1 MALISTTRARR
12 AVVGLALFLLFLSG
26 TQPALAQ
33 RSIGSAIMVEREVS
47 AALAGRIRRLSAGN
61 GVFLNDNVRTA
72 NASAAQLQFLD
83 QTRLRIGPAT
93 SVVLDRFVFN
103 PDRTAR
109 EGTVEVTTGAVR
121 WIGGASRPETQQVRT
136 PHAVVSVRGT
146 VFDVLVE
153 SRRTI
158 VTLRE
163 GVIDV
168 CPIRAPQDC
177 VTLDVPG
184 ETVIVTTTTV
194 EGPFPAGT
202 SPTRFAD
209 LCLSPID
216 RSSCSFTTIAR
227 LEPDPTWGGFHVGVH
242 GGYASTDWS
251 VDAGGSDSVLDLI
264 PNGIPGSFD
273 FSGDGFIGGVQAG
286 YSWVFGPGGLQNSW
300 NQQGVSTAALRALS
314 FSSNEP
320 PSILFG
326 LEADISVLSADAEE
340 DITRSCV
347 CPFPRI
353 VRTHTEPDLDFLGT
367 IRARAG
373 LVFGNFLI
381 FGTGGLAVGQIDLD
395 ATVDVDPDDLTFKGS
410 RSVTKAGYVFG
421 GGIEHAF
428 AHRFSIRAEY
438 LHYDLGTQDTWLPD
452 TTGGAPDD
460 FVRMEYGLSGDI
472 VRAAIN
478 YRFGGGQ
485 AADGVEIE
493 PAADIADTEAPLAV
507 HNWTGF
513 YIGANIGF
521 AFGGDDEVDI
531 KEDPSDVFGKR
542 EAGDLVLSGLFGGPE
557 VGFNFQTGDVVFGL
571 EGDFEFS
578 GIDDDDFG
586 SAEAENAPGAHV
598 LDADSSND
606 VDWFSTVRGRLGWA
620 FDNVLLYATGGVAIG
635 HFDYRVDGVFSDDL
649 FFTIDDDFTQVGWT
663 AGAGLEW
670 AFGENWS
677 AKVEY
682 KFLDF
687 GEESLDATVFDA
699 GGDPAGLTEET
710 EAELNFHTVK
720 FGVNYRF

>member
-1 MALISTTRARR
+1 MALISTTRYRR
-12 AVVGLALFLLFLSG
+12 AVVGLASFVLLLSG
-26 TQPALAQ
+26 TQAALAQ
-33 RSIGSAIMVEREVS
+33 RNVGSAIAIERQVS
-47 AALAGRIRRLSAGN
+47 AALAGQIRRLSAGN
-61 GVFLNDNVRTA
+61 GVFLDDNVRTA

-83 QTRLRIGPAT
+83 QTRLRIGPSA

-103 PDRTAR
+103 PDGTAR

-121 WIGGASRPETQQVRT
+121 WIGGGVSRPGTEKVRT
-136 PHAVVSVRGT
+136 PHAVIAVRGT

-163 GVIDV
+163 GVIEV
-168 CPIRAPQDC
+168 CPIRAPQNC

-184 ETVIVTTTTV
+184 DTVIVTTTTV

-216 RSSCSFTTIAR
+216 RSSCTLTTLAR
-227 LEPDPTWGGFHVGVH
+227 LGPDPTWGGFHVGVH

-264 PNGIPGSFD
+264 PAGIPGSFD
-273 FSGDGFIGGVQAG
+273 LSDDGFIGGVQAG
-286 YSWVFGPGGLQNSW
+286 YSWVFGPGGPQNSW
-300 NQQGVSTAALRALS
+300 DQPGVSSAALHALS

-326 LEADISVLSADAEE
+326 LEADISVLSADAED
-340 DITRSCV
+340 DIARSCV
-347 CPFPRI
+347 CPGVRD

-373 LVFGNFLI
+373 LVFGDFLI

-395 ATVDVDPDDLTFKGS
+395 ATVDVDPDDLTFKRS

-421 GGIEHAF
+421 GGIEHAI

-438 LHYDLGTQDTWLPD
+438 LHYDLGTQDIWLIEQ
-452 TTGGAPDD
+452 TGGGEAPND
-460 FVRMEYGLSGDI
+460 FVKFKYGLSGDI

-478 YRFGGGQ
+478 YRFGGAP
-485 AADGVEIE
+485 AADGLEIE
-493 PAADIADTEAPLAV
+493 PAADIGDTEASPAV
-507 HNWTGF
+507 YDWTGF

-531 KEDPSDVFGKR
+531 KEDPSDEFGKR
-542 EAGDLVLSGLFGGPE
+542 EAGDLVLSGLFGGPQ

-586 SAEAENAPGAHV
+586 SAEAENAPGDHV
-598 LDADSSND
+598 LDAELLQRYGL
-606 VDWFSTVRGRLGWA
+606 VQHCAWPARLG
-620 FDNVLLYATGGVAIG
+620 L
-635 HFDYRVDGVFSDDL
+635 
-649 FFTIDDDFTQVGWT
+649 
-663 AGAGLEW
+663 
-670 AFGENWS
+670 
-677 AKVEY
+677 
-682 KFLDF
+682 
-687 GEESLDATVFDA
+687 
-699 GGDPAGLTEET
+699 
-710 EAELNFHTVK
+710 
-720 FGVNYRF
+720 

>member
-1 MALISTTRARR
+1 
-12 AVVGLALFLLFLSG
+12 LFLSG

-33 RSIGSAIMVEREVS
+33 RNIGSAIVIEREVS
-47 AALAGRIRRLSAGN
+47 AALSGRIRRLSAGN
-61 GVFLNDNVRTA
+61 GVFLNDNIRTA

-83 QTRLRIGPAT
+83 QTRLRIGPAA

-103 PDRTAR
+103 PDGTAR

-121 WIGGASRPETQQVRT
+121 WIGGASRPETEKVRT
-136 PHAVVSVRGT
+136 PHAVVAVQGT

-163 GVIDV
+163 GVIHV
-168 CPIRAPQDC
+168 CPIRAPQNC

-216 RSSCSFTTIAR
+216 RSSCRFTTIAE
-227 LEPDPTWGGFHVGVH
+227 LGPEPLWGGFHVGVH
-242 GGYASTDWS
+242 GGYASTNWS
-251 VDAGGSDSVLDLI
+251 VDSGGSDSVLDLI
-264 PNGIPGSFD
+264 PDGIPGSFD
-273 FSGDGFIGGVQAG
+273 FSDDGFIGGVQAG

-300 NQQGVSTAALRALS
+300 NEPGVPTAALRALNS
-314 FSSNEP
+314 SSNEP

-340 DITRSCV
+340 DITRGCV
-347 CPFPRI
+347 CPGPGQRD

-381 FGTGGLAVGQIDLD
+381 FGTGGLAVGQVDLD
-395 ATVDVDPDDLTFKGS
+395 ATVDVDPDDLTFKRS
-410 RSVTKAGYVFG
+410 RSVTEAGYVFG
-421 GGIEHAF
+421 GGIEHAI
-428 AHRFSIRAEY
+428 ADRFSIRAEY
-438 LHYDLGTQDTWLPD
+438 LHYDLGTQDIWLPD
-452 TTGGAPDD
+452 TTGGAPND
-460 FVRMEYGLSGDI
+460 FVKLKYGLSGDI
-472 VRAAIN
+472 VRVGIN

-485 AADGVEIE
+485 AADTLEIE
-493 PAADIADTEAPLAV
+493 PAADIADTEAPPAV
-507 HNWTGF
+507 YDWTGV

-531 KEDPSDVFGKR
+531 KEDPSGVFGKR
-542 EAGDLVLSGLFGGPE
+542 EAGDLTLSGLFGGPQ
-557 VGFNFQTGDVVFGL
+557 VGFNFQSGDVVFGL

-578 GIDDDDFG
+578 DIDDDDFG
-586 SAEAENAPGAHV
+586 SAEAENDPGEHV

-620 FDNVLLYATGGVAIG
+620 YDNVLLYATGGVAIG
-635 HFDYRVDGVFSDDL
+635 HFHYRVDGNFSETDPDIAVTH

-670 AFGENWS
+670 AFAENWS

-682 KFLDF
+682 KYLDF
-687 GEESLDATVFDA
+687 GEKSLDATVFDA

-710 EAELNFHTVK
+710 KAELNFHMVK